1 MDQTEVAKWKIT
13 QLNQLQASLDS
24 KRVVGIA
31 FIGGIPGTAIQK
43 MRKDLLGKADII
55 VVKNTIATLAIK
67 HASKKKPNLDVLT
80 PKMDG
85 QTAIIT
91 TDMNPF
97 KLYQLLEENK
107 SKMAARGGEIA
118 PEDIEIKAGDTP
130 FKPGP
135 IVGELQKAGIPAA
148 IQDGKVVIKKNKLL
162 VKAGDKIPREV
173 APVLTKLEIF
183 PLTVGMDL
191 RVAYD
196 EGTIFSKEVMA
207 VDPKTYISNVMIA
220 ANQALGLAM
229 EMGYV
234 TDYTVRPMIAKA
246 FKGALALSIE
256 AGITNKESIPFLLAR
271 AQAQMLALKAKT
283 DAGGK

>member
-1 MDQTEVAKWKIT
+1 MENNEVAKWKTT
-13 QLNQLQASLDS
+13 QLSQLKTSIDS
-24 KRVVGIA
+24 KKVVGIA
-31 FIGGIPGTAIQK
+31 FVGGIPGTAIQK
-43 MRKDLLGKADII
+43 MRRDLLGKADII
-55 VVKNTIATLAIK
+55 VVKNTIATLALE
-67 HASKKKPNLDVLT
+67 HGAAKKPNLQSLAQ
-80 PKMDG
+80 KMDG

-118 PEDIEIKAGDTP
+118 PDDIEIKAGDTP

-148 IQDGKVVIKKNKLL
+148 IMDGKVVVKKDKVL

-173 APVLTKLEIF
+173 APVLAKLEIF
-183 PLTVGMDL
+183 PLVVGMDL
-191 RVAYD
+191 RAAYD
-196 EGTIFSKEVMA
+196 DGTVFMKDVLS
-207 VDPKTYISNVMIA
+207 VDPKQYVSNVMVA

-229 EMGYV
+229 EIGYA
-234 TDYTVRPMIAKA
+234 TEFTIRPMIAKA
-246 FKGALALSIE
+246 FKGALAISIE
-256 AGITNKESIPFLLAR
+256 AGIANKESVPFLLAK
-271 AQAQMLALKAKT
+271 AQAQMLALKAKA

>member
-1 MDQTEVAKWKIT
+1 MEQNEVAKWKTNQIT
-13 QLNQLQASLDS
+13 QLKASIDS
-24 KRVVGIA
+24 KSVIGVA

-55 VVKNTIATLAIK
+55 VVKNTIATLALE
-67 HASKKKPNLDVLT
+67 HGSAKKPNLKALT
-80 PKMDG
+80 PIMDG
-85 QTAIIT
+85 QTAIIA

-107 SKMAARGGEIA
+107 SKMAARGGETA

-148 IQDGKVVIKKNKLL
+148 IADGKVVIKKDKVL
-162 VKAGDKIPREV
+162 VKAGDKISRDI
-173 APVLTKLEIF
+173 APVLAKLEIF

-191 RVAYD
+191 RAVYD
-196 EGTIFSKEVMA
+196 GGTVFMKDVLS
-207 VDPKTYISNVMIA
+207 VDPKQYVSNVMVA
-220 ANQALGLAM
+220 SNQALSLAM
-229 EMGYV
+229 EIGYV
-234 TDYTVRPMIAKA
+234 TDFTIRPMVAKA
-246 FKGALALSIE
+246 YRSALAVSID
-256 AGITNKESIPFLLAR
+256 AGIANKESVPFILAK
-271 AQAQMLALKAKT
+271 AQAQMLALKARA

>member
-1 MDQTEVAKWKIT
+1 MDQSEVAKWKTT

-31 FIGGIPGTAIQK
+31 FVGGIPGMAIQK

-55 VVKNTIATLAIK
+55 VVKNTIASLAIQ
-67 HASKKKPNLDVLT
+67 HASKKKPNLESLT
-80 PKMDG
+80 PKMEG

-107 SKMAARGGEIA
+107 SKMAARGGETA
-118 PEDIEIKAGDTP
+118 PDDIEIKAGDTP

-148 IQDGKVVIKKNKLL
+148 IQDGKVVIKKDKLL

-191 RVAYD
+191 RMAYD

-207 VDPKTYISNVMIA
+207 VDPRTYISNVMMA

-234 TDYTVRPMIAKA
+234 TSFTIQPMVAKA
-246 FKGALALSIE
+246 YKSALALSVE
-256 AGITNKESIPFLLAR
+256 AGIMNKESVPFLLAR
-271 AQAQMLALKAKT
+271 AQAQMLALKAKA